1 MQSHNK
7 FIYICGNKSIAMK
20 KTLFIIYLLTIFQ
33 VLSATEN
40 IDSLLKVLDEVVVN
54 HQQYSNKKEEELH
67 NLKELLRITTS
78 SQQRFIVC
86 GQLFDEYYYYQKDSA
101 LVYAKKRLKIA
112 KQLKDD
118 NLIVLA
124 EINLAST
131 NGSIGMYKEAFDV
144 LDGIDISKYPQH
156 KAYYNYECS
165 VIYGYMSYYAV
176 TAQDRDK
183 YTQITKSYLDSMIS
197 VTPIDPNM
205 LILAKT
211 DKYILS
217 NDYERALTLLNEH
230 YPKIKKIHIK
240 AMLAYN
246 FALAYR
252 QKNDK
257 KQEFLWLTISSIND
271 LRSTTKEYIS
281 LRSLAFELYESGDID
296 RAQKYMKCSLED
308 ALFCNARLRT
318 FEVSNLMPY
327 IDNAYQNVTK
337 TRQQLLVIFV
347 IVVSALLVFLL
358 LAIGRVYR
366 QMKKLALARKELS
379 LVNDKLSELNDKL
392 LINNNSL
399 TEANIIKEEYIV
411 KYMDQCSLY
420 IDKMDDYRRNLHKT
434 ATTGKLEDLILKVK
448 SKDFIEDVLHEFYQN
463 FDRTFVQLFPS
474 FVEELNQLLVPEE
487 RIHLKPGQFLNLELR
502 IYALIRLGIN
512 DSIKIAAFLR
522 CSTNTIYNY
531 RTRNRNN
538 ALGNRDSFEENITQI
553 GAISR

>member
-1 MQSHNK
+1 
-7 FIYICGNKSIAMK
+7 MK
-20 KTLFIIYLLTIFQ
+20 KTFFVICLLAVSQ
-33 VLSATEN
+33 WLAATEN
-40 IDSLLKVLDEVVVN
+40 IDSLLNVLDEIVLN

-67 NLKELLRITTS
+67 KLKELLTITRS
-78 SQQRFIVC
+78 GQQQFIVC
-86 GQLFDEYYYYQKDSA
+86 GQLFDEYFYYQKDSA
-101 LVYAKKRLKIA
+101 LVYAKKRLNLA
-112 KQLKDD
+112 KQLNND
-118 NLIVLA
+118 NLLVLA

-144 LDGIDISKYPQH
+144 LDSIDIAKYPQH

-183 YTQITKSYLDSMIS
+183 FTQITKSYLDSMIA
-197 VTPIDPNM
+197 VRPIDPNM
-205 LILAKT
+205 LLLAKT

-217 NDYERALTLLNEH
+217 NDYEKALLLLNEQ
-230 YPKIKKIHIK
+230 YPKLKKMHIK

-257 KQEFLWLTISSIND
+257 KQELLWLTISSIND
-271 LRSTTKEYIS
+271 LRSVTKEYIS

-318 FEVSNLMPY
+318 FEISNLMPF
-327 IDNAYQNVTK
+327 IDNAYQHVTK
-337 TRQQLLVIFV
+337 TRQRLLTIFV

-358 LAIGRVYR
+358 LAIVRVYR
-366 QMKKLALARKELS
+366 QMKKLTLARKELS
-379 LVNDKLSELNDKL
+379 LVNDKLSELNDML
-392 LINNNSL
+392 LKNNNSL

-420 IDKMDDYRRNLHKT
+420 IDKMDEYRRNLHKT

-448 SKDFIEDVLHEFYQN
+448 SKDFIEDVIHEFYQN
-463 FDRTFVQLFPS
+463 FDRTFVQLFPG
-474 FVEELNQLLVPEE
+474 FVEELNLLLMPEE
-487 RIHLKPGQFLNLELR
+487 RIHLKPGQLLNLELR

-512 DSIKIAAFLR
+512 DSVKIAAFLR

-538 ALGNRDSFEENITQI
+538 ALGDRDSFEDNVTQI

>member
-1 MQSHNK
+1 
-7 FIYICGNKSIAMK
+7 MK
-20 KTLFIIYLLTIFQ
+20 KTFFVICLLAVSQ
-33 VLSATEN
+33 WLAATEN
-40 IDSLLKVLDEVVVN
+40 IDSLLNVLDEIVLN

-67 NLKELLRITTS
+67 KLKELLTITS
-78 SQQRFIVC
+78 SGQQQFIVC
-86 GQLFDEYYYYQKDSA
+86 GQLFDEYFYYQKDSA
-101 LVYAKKRLKIA
+101 LVYAKKRLSLA
-112 KQLKDD
+112 KQLNND
-118 NLIVLA
+118 NLLVLA

-144 LDGIDISKYPQH
+144 LDSIDIAKYPQH

-183 YTQITKSYLDSMIS
+183 FTQITKSYLDSMIA
-197 VTPIDPNM
+197 VRPIDPNM
-205 LILAKT
+205 LLLAKT

-217 NDYERALTLLNEH
+217 NDYEKALLLLNEQ
-230 YPKIKKIHIK
+230 YPKLKKMHIK

-257 KQEFLWLTISSIND
+257 KQELLWLTISSIND
-271 LRSTTKEYIS
+271 LRSVTKEYIS

-318 FEVSNLMPY
+318 FEISNLMPY
-327 IDNAYQNVTK
+327 IDNAYQHVTK
-337 TRQQLLVIFV
+337 TRQRLLTIFV

-366 QMKKLALARKELS
+366 QMKKLTLARKELS
-379 LVNDKLSELNDKL
+379 LVNDKLSELNDML
-392 LINNNSL
+392 LKNNNSL

-420 IDKMDDYRRNLHKT
+420 IDKMDEYRRNLHKT

-448 SKDFIEDVLHEFYQN
+448 SKDFIEDVIHEFYQN
-463 FDRTFVQLFPS
+463 FDRTFVQLFPG
-474 FVEELNQLLVPEE
+474 FVEELNLLLMPEE
-487 RIHLKPGQFLNLELR
+487 RIHLKPGQLLNLELR

-512 DSIKIAAFLR
+512 DSVKIAAFLR

-538 ALGNRDSFEENITQI
+538 ALGDRDSFEDNVTQI

>member
-1 MQSHNK
+1 
-7 FIYICGNKSIAMK
+7 MK
-20 KTLFIIYLLTIFQ
+20 KTFFIICLLAVSQ
-33 VLSATEN
+33 WLAATEN
-40 IDSLLKVLDEVVVN
+40 IDSLLNVLDEIVLN

-67 NLKELLRITTS
+67 KLKELLTITS
-78 SQQRFIVC
+78 SGQQQFIVC
-86 GQLFDEYYYYQKDSA
+86 GQLFDEYFYYQKDSA
-101 LVYAKKRLKIA
+101 LVYAKKRLNLA
-112 KQLKDD
+112 KQLNND
-118 NLIVLA
+118 NLLVLA

-144 LDGIDISKYPQH
+144 LDSIDIAKYPQH

-183 YTQITKSYLDSMIS
+183 FTQITKSYLDSMIA
-197 VTPIDPNM
+197 VRPIDPNM
-205 LILAKT
+205 LLLAKT

-217 NDYERALTLLNEH
+217 NDYEKALLLLNEQ
-230 YPKIKKIHIK
+230 YPKLKKMHIK

-257 KQEFLWLTISSIND
+257 KQEMLWLTISSIND
-271 LRSTTKEYIS
+271 LRSVTKEYIS

-318 FEVSNLMPY
+318 FEISNLMPF
-327 IDNAYQNVTK
+327 IDNAYQHVTK
-337 TRQQLLVIFV
+337 TRQRLLTIFV

-366 QMKKLALARKELS
+366 QMKKLSLARKELS
-379 LVNDKLSELNDKL
+379 LVNDKLSELNDML
-392 LINNNSL
+392 LKNNNSL

-420 IDKMDDYRRNLHKT
+420 IDKMDEYRRNLHKT

-448 SKDFIEDVLHEFYQN
+448 SKDFIEDVIHEFYQN
-463 FDRTFVQLFPS
+463 FDRTFVQLFPG
-474 FVEELNQLLVPEE
+474 FVEELNLLLMPEE
-487 RIHLKPGQFLNLELR
+487 RIHLKPGQLLNLELR

-512 DSIKIAAFLR
+512 DSVKIAAFLR

-538 ALGNRDSFEENITQI
+538 ALGDRDSFEDNVTQI

>member
-1 MQSHNK
+1 
-7 FIYICGNKSIAMK
+7 MK
-20 KTLFIIYLLTIFQ
+20 KTFFIICLLAVSQ
-33 VLSATEN
+33 WLAATEN
-40 IDSLLKVLDEVVVN
+40 IDSLLNVLDEIVLN

-67 NLKELLRITTS
+67 KLKELLNITS
-78 SQQRFIVC
+78 SGQQQFIVC
-86 GQLFDEYYYYQKDSA
+86 GQLFDEYFYYQKDSA
-101 LVYAKKRLKIA
+101 LVYAKKRLSLA
-112 KQLKDD
+112 KQLNND
-118 NLIVLA
+118 NLLVLA

-144 LDGIDISKYPQH
+144 LDSIDIAKYPQH

-183 YTQITKSYLDSMIS
+183 FTQITKSYLDSMIA
-197 VTPIDPNM
+197 VRPIDPNM
-205 LILAKT
+205 LLLAKT

-217 NDYERALTLLNEH
+217 NDYEKALLLLNEQ
-230 YPKIKKIHIK
+230 YPKLKKMHIK

-257 KQEFLWLTISSIND
+257 KQELLWLTISSIND
-271 LRSTTKEYIS
+271 LRSVTKEYIS

-318 FEVSNLMPY
+318 FEISNLMPF
-327 IDNAYQNVTK
+327 IDNAYQHVTK
-337 TRQQLLVIFV
+337 TRQRLLTIFV

-366 QMKKLALARKELS
+366 QMKKLTLARKELS
-379 LVNDKLSELNDKL
+379 LVNDKLSELNDML
-392 LINNNSL
+392 LKNNNSL

-420 IDKMDDYRRNLHKT
+420 IDKMDEYRRNLHKT

-448 SKDFIEDVLHEFYQN
+448 SKDFIEDVIHEFYQN
-463 FDRTFVQLFPS
+463 FDRTFVQLFPG
-474 FVEELNQLLVPEE
+474 FVEELNLLLMPEE
-487 RIHLKPGQFLNLELR
+487 RIHLKPGQLLNLELR

-512 DSIKIAAFLR
+512 DSVKIAAFLR

-538 ALGNRDSFEENITQI
+538 ALGDRDSFEDNVTQI

>member
-1 MQSHNK
+1 
-7 FIYICGNKSIAMK
+7 MK
-20 KTLFIIYLLTIFQ
+20 KTFFIICLLAVSQ
-33 VLSATEN
+33 WLAATEN
-40 IDSLLKVLDEVVVN
+40 IDSLLNVLDEIVLN

-67 NLKELLRITTS
+67 KLKELLTITRS
-78 SQQRFIVC
+78 GQQQFIVC
-86 GQLFDEYYYYQKDSA
+86 GQLFDEYFYYQKDSA
-101 LVYAKKRLKIA
+101 LVYAKKRLSLA
-112 KQLKDD
+112 KQLNND
-118 NLIVLA
+118 NLLVLA

-144 LDGIDISKYPQH
+144 LDSIDIAKYPQH

-183 YTQITKSYLDSMIS
+183 FTQITKSYLDSMIA
-197 VTPIDPNM
+197 VRPIDPNM
-205 LILAKT
+205 LLLAKT

-217 NDYERALTLLNEH
+217 NDYEKALLLLNEQ
-230 YPKIKKIHIK
+230 YPKLKKMHIK

-257 KQEFLWLTISSIND
+257 KQELLWLTISSIND
-271 LRSTTKEYIS
+271 LRSVTKEYIS

-318 FEVSNLMPY
+318 FEISNLMPF
-327 IDNAYQNVTK
+327 IDNAYQHVTK
-337 TRQQLLVIFV
+337 TRQRLLTIFV

-366 QMKKLALARKELS
+366 QMKKLTLARKELS
-379 LVNDKLSELNDKL
+379 LVNDKLSELNDML
-392 LINNNSL
+392 LKNNNSL

-420 IDKMDDYRRNLHKT
+420 IDKMDEYRRNLHKT

-448 SKDFIEDVLHEFYQN
+448 SKDFIEDVIHEFYQN
-463 FDRTFVQLFPS
+463 FDRTFVQLFPG
-474 FVEELNQLLVPEE
+474 FVEELNLLLMPEE
-487 RIHLKPGQFLNLELR
+487 RIHLKPGQLLNLELR

-512 DSIKIAAFLR
+512 DSVKIAAFLR

-538 ALGNRDSFEENITQI
+538 ALGDRDSFEDNVTQI

>member
-1 MQSHNK
+1 
-7 FIYICGNKSIAMK
+7 MK
-20 KTLFIIYLLTIFQ
+20 KTFFIICLLAVSQ
-33 VLSATEN
+33 WLAATEN
-40 IDSLLKVLDEVVVN
+40 IDSLLNVLDEIVLN

-67 NLKELLRITTS
+67 KLKELLNITS
-78 SQQRFIVC
+78 SGQQQFIVC
-86 GQLFDEYYYYQKDSA
+86 GQLFDEYFYYQKDSA
-101 LVYAKKRLKIA
+101 LVYAKKRLNLA
-112 KQLKDD
+112 KQLNND
-118 NLIVLA
+118 NLLVLA

-144 LDGIDISKYPQH
+144 LDSIDIAKYPQH

-183 YTQITKSYLDSMIS
+183 FTQITKSYLDSMIA
-197 VTPIDPNM
+197 VRPIDPNM
-205 LILAKT
+205 LLLAKT

-217 NDYERALTLLNEH
+217 NDYEKALLLLNEQ
-230 YPKIKKIHIK
+230 YPKLKKMHIK

-257 KQEFLWLTISSIND
+257 KQELLWLTISSIND
-271 LRSTTKEYIS
+271 LRSVTKEYIS

-318 FEVSNLMPY
+318 FEISNLMPF
-327 IDNAYQNVTK
+327 IDNAYQHVTK
-337 TRQQLLVIFV
+337 TRQRLLTIFV

-366 QMKKLALARKELS
+366 QMKKLTLARKELS
-379 LVNDKLSELNDKL
+379 LVNDKLSELNDML
-392 LINNNSL
+392 LKNNNSL

-420 IDKMDDYRRNLHKT
+420 IDKMDEYRRNLHKT

-448 SKDFIEDVLHEFYQN
+448 SKDFIEDVIHEFYQN
-463 FDRTFVQLFPS
+463 FDRTFVQLFPG
-474 FVEELNQLLVPEE
+474 FVEELNLLLMPEE
-487 RIHLKPGQFLNLELR
+487 RIHLKPGQLLNLELR

-512 DSIKIAAFLR
+512 DSVKIAAFLR

-538 ALGNRDSFEENITQI
+538 ALGDRDSFEDNVTQI

>member
-1 MQSHNK
+1 
-7 FIYICGNKSIAMK
+7 MK
-20 KTLFIIYLLTIFQ
+20 KTFFVICLLAVSQ
-33 VLSATEN
+33 WLAATEN
-40 IDSLLKVLDEVVVN
+40 IDSLLNVLDEIVLN

-67 NLKELLRITTS
+67 KLKELLTITS
-78 SQQRFIVC
+78 SGQQQFIVC
-86 GQLFDEYYYYQKDSA
+86 GQLFDEYFYYQKDSA
-101 LVYAKKRLKIA
+101 LVYAKKRLNLA
-112 KQLKDD
+112 KQLNND
-118 NLIVLA
+118 NLLVLA

-144 LDGIDISKYPQH
+144 LDSIDIAKYPQH

-183 YTQITKSYLDSMIS
+183 FTQITKSYLDSMIA
-197 VTPIDPNM
+197 VRPIDPNM
-205 LILAKT
+205 LLLAKT

-217 NDYERALTLLNEH
+217 NDYEKALLLLNEQ
-230 YPKIKKIHIK
+230 YPKLKKMHIK

-257 KQEFLWLTISSIND
+257 KQELLWLTISSIND
-271 LRSTTKEYIS
+271 LRSVTKEYIS

-318 FEVSNLMPY
+318 FEISNLMPF
-327 IDNAYQNVTK
+327 IDNAYQHVTK
-337 TRQQLLVIFV
+337 TRQRLLTIFV

-366 QMKKLALARKELS
+366 QMKKLTLARKELS
-379 LVNDKLSELNDKL
+379 LVNDKLSELNDML
-392 LINNNSL
+392 LKNNNSL

-420 IDKMDDYRRNLHKT
+420 IDKMDEYRRNLHKT

-448 SKDFIEDVLHEFYQN
+448 SKDFIEDVIHEFYQN
-463 FDRTFVQLFPS
+463 FDRTFVQLFPG
-474 FVEELNQLLVPEE
+474 FVEELNLLLMPEE
-487 RIHLKPGQFLNLELR
+487 RIHLKPGQLLNLELR

-512 DSIKIAAFLR
+512 DSVKIAAFLR

-538 ALGNRDSFEENITQI
+538 ALGDRDSFEDNVTQI

>member
-1 MQSHNK
+1 
-7 FIYICGNKSIAMK
+7 MK
-20 KTLFIIYLLTIFQ
+20 KTFFVICLLAVSQ
-33 VLSATEN
+33 WLAATEN
-40 IDSLLKVLDEVVVN
+40 IDSLLNVLDEIVLN

-67 NLKELLRITTS
+67 KHKELLTITS
-78 SQQRFIVC
+78 SGQQQFIVC
-86 GQLFDEYYYYQKDSA
+86 GQLFDEYFYYQKDSA
-101 LVYAKKRLKIA
+101 LVYAKKRLSLA
-112 KQLKDD
+112 KQLNND
-118 NLIVLA
+118 NLLVLA

-144 LDGIDISKYPQH
+144 LDSIDIAKYPQH

-183 YTQITKSYLDSMIS
+183 FTQITKSYLDSMIA
-197 VTPIDPNM
+197 VRPIDPNM
-205 LILAKT
+205 LLLAKT

-217 NDYERALTLLNEH
+217 NDYEKALLLLNEQ
-230 YPKIKKIHIK
+230 YPKLKKMHIK

-257 KQEFLWLTISSIND
+257 KQELLWLTISSIND
-271 LRSTTKEYIS
+271 LRSVTKEYIS

-318 FEVSNLMPY
+318 FEISNLMPF
-327 IDNAYQNVTK
+327 IDNAYQHVTK
-337 TRQQLLVIFV
+337 TRQRLLTIFV

-366 QMKKLALARKELS
+366 QMKKLTLARKELS
-379 LVNDKLSELNDKL
+379 LVNDKLSELNDML
-392 LINNNSL
+392 LKNNNSL

-420 IDKMDDYRRNLHKT
+420 IDKMDEYRRNLHKT

-448 SKDFIEDVLHEFYQN
+448 SKDFIEDVIHEFYQN
-463 FDRTFVQLFPS
+463 FDRTFVQLFPG
-474 FVEELNQLLVPEE
+474 FVEELNLLLMPEE
-487 RIHLKPGQFLNLELR
+487 RIHLKPGQLLNLELR

-512 DSIKIAAFLR
+512 DSVKIAAFLR

-538 ALGNRDSFEENITQI
+538 ALGDRDSFEDNVTQI